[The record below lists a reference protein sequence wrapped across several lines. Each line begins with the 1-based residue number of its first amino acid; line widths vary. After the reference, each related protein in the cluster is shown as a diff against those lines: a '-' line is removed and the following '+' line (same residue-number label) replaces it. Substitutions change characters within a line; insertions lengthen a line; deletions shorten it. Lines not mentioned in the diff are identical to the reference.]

1 MNLTFHFLTHPCE
14 DVLEAYA
21 FNRLLED
28 QLSAVEMH
36 LLMCAVCQQTLKT
49 LDDFISFIKGVPAE
63 PLHKRLSSP
72 ESGRRRLRRYA
83 C

>member
-1 MNLTFHFLTHPCE
+1 MKLTFHCLIHPCE
-14 DVLEAYA
+14 EVLEEYA
-21 FNRLLED
+21 LNRLPEH
-28 QLSAVEMH
+28 QQSAIETH
-36 LLMCAVCQQTLKT
+36 LLICLACQQTLTT
-49 LDDFISFIKGVPAE
+49 LDDFISFIKGSPAE